1 MIYKDSSDSELISL
15 LKNGDR
21 DAFSEIYS
29 RHWNSMYRSAINV
42 LREDES
48 AMDVVQDVFMWIW
61 NNKESLK
68 IETLRSYLLSSVKY
82 KVANLIRKGKARDRF
97 FSFIEETELTEDPV
111 TDWVEVKELRR
122 VIQDC
127 VDSLPE
133 RWKEVYE
140 LSRNEH
146 LSNKQIAERLGISEK
161 TVEKHITSSLK
172 RIRISVSQ
180 FLFSLIL

>member
-1 MIYKDSSDSELISL
+1 
-15 LKNGDR
+15 
-21 DAFSEIYS
+21 
-29 RHWNSMYRSAINV
+29 MYRSANNV

-48 AMDVVQDVFMWIW
+48 AMDVVQDVFLWIW
-61 NNKESLK
+61 NNKGSLK

-82 KVANLIRKGKARDRF
+82 KVANQIRKGKARERF
-97 FSFIEETELTEDPV
+97 LSFIEETELTEDPV

-122 VIQDC
+122 VIQNC

-146 LSNKQIAERLGISEK
+146 LSNREIADRLGISEK

-172 RIRISVSQ
+172 RIKISVSQ
-180 FLFSLIL
+180 FIFSLIM